1 MWCDLFH
8 GSSPQQVSPPHLE
21 SVQGSLLAVAGALDG
36 GPLLLLLA
44 GGLLQLL
51 DLGLHILGL
60 PLQLLRLTTLSTAA
74 AAEPTRDGMS
84 VYCQWGLLSMPTW
97 KGMLQK
103 TVD

>member
-1 MWCDLFH
+1 MRCDLFH
-8 GSSPQQVSPPHLE
+8 GSSPQQIGTPHLE

-60 PLQLLRLTTLSTAA
+60 PLQLLRLSTLSTAA
-74 AAEPTRDGMS
+74 CTEPTQECVS
-84 VYCQWGLLSMPTW
+84 L
-97 KGMLQK
+97 
-103 TVD
+103 